1 MKMLKL
7 LLKIIKIIFNFF
19 ENKKIRKAIF
29 DTSEPNTILF
39 SRGINEN
46 FVLQSNDQVIGRT
59 VYATKKPFDFDKLTK
74 ALKILNLKK
83 NELLID
89 VGANIGTICIPAIK
103 RNLFNKAI
111 VFEPEPLNYS
121 LLLSNII
128 INGCYNKISTYNIA
142 LGSKNREKLNLQ
154 LDDYN
159 KGNHRII
166 VNSKIKLKKNIVIN
180 SHKLD
185 SFIKN
190 INSLSTL
197 VWIDVQG
204 YETQVLLGAKKLLNK
219 KVPVCVEFSPTFL
232 DKKKYD
238 IFKKMFIKNGYNYF
252 YNLNLPLKKIVL
264 NNESIDS
271 LYKTLKKN
279 KFAEADLLFIYK
291 K

>member
-29 DTSEPNTILF
+29 DTTEPNTILF
-39 SRGINEN
+39 SRGVNEN
-46 FVLQSNDQVIGRT
+46 FILQSNDQVIGRT

-74 ALKILNLKK
+74 VLKILNLKK

-89 VGANIGTICIPAIK
+89 VGANIGTICVPAIK

-128 INGCYNKISTYNIA
+128 INGCYNKISSHNIA

-154 LDDYN
+154 LDDHN

-166 VNSKIKLKKNIVIN
+166 INSKIKLKKNIVIN

-190 INSLSTL
+190 INPLSTL
-197 VWIDVQG
+197 LWIDVQG

-232 DKKKYD
+232 EKKKYD

-252 YNLNLPLKKIVL
+252 YNLNLPLKKIAL
-264 NNESIDS
+264 NNESINN

-279 KFAEADLLFIYK
+279 KFAEVDLLFIYEK
-291 K
+291 

>member
-1 MKMLKL
+1 MLKL

-29 DTSEPNTILF
+29 DTTEPNTILF
-39 SRGINEN
+39 SRGVNEN
-46 FVLQSNDQVIGRT
+46 FILQSNDQVIGRT

-74 ALKILNLKK
+74 VLKILNLKK

-89 VGANIGTICIPAIK
+89 VGANIGTICVPAIK

-111 VFEPEPLNYS
+111 VFEPELLNYS

-128 INGCYNKISTYNIA
+128 INGCYNKISSHNIA

-154 LDDYN
+154 LDDHN

-166 VNSKIKLKKNIVIN
+166 INSKIKLKKNIVIN

-190 INSLSTL
+190 INPLSTL
-197 VWIDVQG
+197 LWIDVQG

-232 DKKKYD
+232 EKKKYD

-252 YNLNLPLKKIVL
+252 YNLNLPLKKIAL
-264 NNESIDS
+264 NNESINN

-279 KFAEADLLFIYK
+279 KFAEADLLFIYEK
-291 K
+291 

>member
-1 MKMLKL
+1 MLKL

-29 DTSEPNTILF
+29 DTTEPNTILF
-39 SRGINEN
+39 SRGVNEN
-46 FVLQSNDQVIGRT
+46 FILQSNDQVIGRT

-74 ALKILNLKK
+74 VLKILNLKK

-89 VGANIGTICIPAIK
+89 VGANIGTICVPAIK
-103 RNLFNKAI
+103 RNLFNRAI

-128 INGCYNKISTYNIA
+128 INGCYNKISSHNIA

-154 LDDYN
+154 LDDHN

-166 VNSKIKLKKNIVIN
+166 INSKIKLKKNIVIN

-190 INSLSTL
+190 INPLSTL
-197 VWIDVQG
+197 LWIDVQG

-232 DKKKYD
+232 EKKKYD

-252 YNLNLPLKKIVL
+252 YNLNLPLKKIAL
-264 NNESIDS
+264 NNESINN

-279 KFAEADLLFIYK
+279 KFAEADLLFIYEK
-291 K
+291 

>member
-1 MKMLKL
+1 MLKL

-29 DTSEPNTILF
+29 DTTEPNTILF
-39 SRGINEN
+39 SRGVNEN
-46 FVLQSNDQVIGRT
+46 FILQSNDQVIGRT

-74 ALKILNLKK
+74 VLKILNLKK

-89 VGANIGTICIPAIK
+89 VGANIGTICVPAIK

-111 VFEPEPLNYS
+111 VFEPELLNYS

-128 INGCYNKISTYNIA
+128 INGCYNKISSHNIA

-154 LDDYN
+154 LDDHN

-166 VNSKIKLKKNIVIN
+166 INSKIKLKKNIVIN

-190 INSLSTL
+190 INPLSTL
-197 VWIDVQG
+197 LWIDVQG

-232 DKKKYD
+232 EKKKYG

-252 YNLNLPLKKIVL
+252 YNLNLPLKKIAL
-264 NNESIDS
+264 NNESINN

-279 KFAEADLLFIYK
+279 KFAEADLLFIYEK
-291 K
+291 

>member
-1 MKMLKL
+1 MLKL

-29 DTSEPNTILF
+29 DTTEPNTILF
-39 SRGINEN
+39 SRGVNEN
-46 FVLQSNDQVIGRT
+46 FILQSNDQVIGRT

-74 ALKILNLKK
+74 VLKILNLKK

-89 VGANIGTICIPAIK
+89 VGANIGTICVPAIK

-128 INGCYNKISTYNIA
+128 INGCYNKISSHNIA

-154 LDDYN
+154 LDDHN

-166 VNSKIKLKKNIVIN
+166 INSKIKLKKNIVIN

-190 INSLSTL
+190 INPLSTL
-197 VWIDVQG
+197 LWIDVQG

-232 DKKKYD
+232 EKKKYD

-252 YNLNLPLKKIVL
+252 YNLNLPLKKIAL
-264 NNESIDS
+264 NNESINN

-279 KFAEADLLFIYK
+279 KFAEVDLLFIYEK
-291 K
+291 

>member
-1 MKMLKL
+1 MLKL
-7 LLKIIKIIFNFF
+7 LLKIIKIIYIFF

-39 SRGINEN
+39 SRGVNEN
-46 FVLQSNDQVIGRT
+46 FILQSNDQVIGRT
-59 VYATKKPFDFDKLTK
+59 VYTTKKPFDFDKLTK
-74 ALKILNLKK
+74 VLKILKLKK

-128 INGCYNKISTYNIA
+128 INGCYNKISTHNIA

-154 LDDYN
+154 LDDHN

-166 VNSKIKLKKNIVIN
+166 INSKIKLKKNIVIN

-219 KVPVCVEFSPTFL
+219 KVPVCIEFSPTFL
-232 DKKKYD
+232 EKKKYD

-252 YNLNLPLKKIVL
+252 YNLNLPLKKIAL
-264 NNESIDS
+264 NNHSIDN
-271 LYKTLKKN
+271 LYTTLKKN
-279 KFAEADLLFIYK
+279 KFAETDLLFVYK

>member
-7 LLKIIKIIFNFF
+7 LFKIIKIIFNFF

-46 FVLQSNDQVIGRT
+46 FILQSNDQVIGRT

-74 ALKILNLKK
+74 VLKILNLKK
-83 NELLID
+83 AQLLID

-103 RNLFNKAI
+103 RKLFNNAI

-128 INGCYNKISTYNIA
+128 INGCYNKINSHNIA
-142 LGSKNREKLNLQ
+142 LGNKNREKLNLQ
-154 LDDYN
+154 LDDRN

-166 VNSKIKLKKNIVIN
+166 IKSKVNSKKNVVIN
-180 SHKLD
+180 SYKLD
-185 SFIKN
+185 FFIKN

-197 VWIDVQG
+197 LWIDVQG
-204 YETQVLLGAKKLLNK
+204 YETQVLQGAKKLLKK

-232 DKKKYD
+232 EKKKYA
-238 IFKKMFIKNGYNYF
+238 IFKNMFIKNGYNFF
-252 YNLNLPLKKIVL
+252 YNLNLPLKKIPL
-264 NNESIDS
+264 DNESIDN
-271 LYKTLKKN
+271 LYRTLKEN
-279 KFAEADLLFIYK
+279 KFAETDLLFVYK
-291 K
+291 

>member
-1 MKMLKL
+1 MLKL
-7 LLKIIKIIFNFF
+7 SLKIIKIIFNFF

-29 DTSEPNTILF
+29 DTAEPDTILF

-46 FVLQSNDQVIGRT
+46 FILQSNDQVIGRT
-59 VYATKKPFDFDKLTK
+59 VYATKNPFDFDKLTK
-74 ALKILNLKK
+74 VLKILNLKK

-89 VGANIGTICIPAIK
+89 IGANIGTICIPAIK

-128 INGCYNKISTYNIA
+128 INGCYNKISTHNIA

-154 LDDYN
+154 LDDHN

-166 VNSKIKLKKNIVIN
+166 INSKIKLKKNIVIN

-232 DKKKYD
+232 EKKKYD

-252 YNLNLPLKKIVL
+252 YNLNLPLNKIAL
-264 NNESIDS
+264 NNESIDN
-271 LYKTLKKN
+271 LYKALKKN
-279 KFAEADLLFIYK
+279 KFTEADLLFVYK